1 MSRPDRAE
9 HALALV
15 GNLCWYFRMGGD
27 YIQSARWLDAAL
39 RAGRAPTRQRAL
51 ALIAIG
57 VVNHQSQLHDQAG
70 PHLREGIA
78 LAMQLGDAWLA
89 GVGQAVL
96 AFELATCGDFPGADH
111 CVALARGIAEAQDD
125 AWLRS
130 MALLSQGVALALND
144 RHREAEACLGEACEA
159 VSSPGH
165 VAFQQAYTLINRA
178 LQRFCLG
185 DLAGAARD
193 WLFDLDVF
201 VGIQHWRG
209 AAGCVEG
216 AAYLASA
223 RGEAR
228 RAACFLAAAA
238 RVREL
243 TGAPLMPQWRKAQAT
258 AERKAREDLG
268 TVFARAQR
276 EGAAERFEKIVAEAR
291 ASLEEIAGAQP

>member
-1 MSRPDRAE
+1 
-9 HALALV
+9 
-15 GNLCWYFRMGGD
+15 
-27 YIQSARWLDAAL
+27 
-39 RAGRAPTRQRAL
+39 
-51 ALIAIG
+51 
-57 VVNHQSQLHDQAG
+57 
-70 PHLREGIA
+70 
-78 LAMQLGDAWLA
+78 
-89 GVGQAVL
+89 
-96 AFELATCGDFPGADH
+96 
-111 CVALARGIAEAQDD
+111 
-125 AWLRS
+125 
-130 MALLSQGVALALND
+130 
-144 RHREAEACLGEACEA
+144 
-159 VSSPGH
+159 
-165 VAFQQAYTLINRA
+165 

-201 VGIQHWRG
+201 VGLQHWRG